1 MVGAGSSLRDQVMR
15 KLRITWSDEATN
27 ARVQD
32 DMDNARAV
40 LIDKIGIPD
49 PDYDFSKPGQENLL
63 YVNYCY
69 YAWNDAED
77 DFLSNYFDDIM
88 QARRKWEVI
97 QYAEEKE
104 GAAKL

>member
-1 MVGAGSSLRDQVMR
+1 MAPCKNVSPPCPPILWQRIFRSSTIR
-15 KLRITWSDEATN
+15 
-27 ARVQD
+27 
-32 DMDNARAV
+32 
-40 LIDKIGIPD
+40 
-49 PDYDFSKPGQENLL
+49 KPGQENLL

-77 DFLSNYFDDIM
+77 DFFANYFDDIM